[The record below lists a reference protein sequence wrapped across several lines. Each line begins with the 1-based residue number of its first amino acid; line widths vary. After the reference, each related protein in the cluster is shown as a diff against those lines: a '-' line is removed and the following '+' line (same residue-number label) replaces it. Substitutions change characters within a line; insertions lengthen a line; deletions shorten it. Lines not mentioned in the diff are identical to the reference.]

1 MKYLIEAKNISKSF
15 NRQLV
20 LNQLSFQLTAGE
32 FVAIMG
38 TSGSGKSTLLY
49 ALSGMDEV
57 DSGAVFFAGQDL
69 TQVPEKQLAEIRR
82 TKMGF
87 VFQSPTLLSNLNLL
101 DNIIFP
107 QLANKGRSDVEIK
120 ERAIKLMEQA
130 GIADLQTH
138 SVTAASGGQLQ
149 RASICRVLLNQPQM
163 LFADEP
169 TGALNSQ
176 WSAKIMTIFK
186 ETNQAGTT
194 ILLVTHDPEVAASAQ
209 RVVFLKDGQI
219 VNELTT
225 NITAKTVREILEKLE
240 I

>member
-20 LNQLSFQLTAGE
+20 LNQLSFQLTAGG

-69 TQVPEKQLAEIRR
+69 TQVPEKRLAEIRR

-149 RASICRVLLNQPQM
+149 RASICRALLNQPQM